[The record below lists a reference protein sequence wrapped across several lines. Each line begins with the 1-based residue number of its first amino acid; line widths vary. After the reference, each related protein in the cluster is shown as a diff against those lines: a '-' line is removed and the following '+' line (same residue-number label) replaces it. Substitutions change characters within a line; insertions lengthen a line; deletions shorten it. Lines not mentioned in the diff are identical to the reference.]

1 MLTRNS
7 PSLLSSRLFMSME
20 EGDGIVSIL
29 KRFHNINAFEINTHS
44 YTVSIMEHLVV
55 AAQ

>member
-1 MLTRNS
+1 MGWFHIGDYGS
-7 PSLLSSRLFMSME
+7 Y
-20 EGDGIVSIL
+20 EGEWCYVCIVSIL